1 MSTLHVKP
9 PEMLVCSDVPDSN
22 ALQAED
28 RNRISKNA
36 TGERSVMCEFAQNAE
51 RPENQLL
58 RSRKKRSPELP
69 CIRDRDADGDEKK
82 AKSFGSWADKR
93 MITSPEA
100 RRRYGNHREPNR
112 GII

>member
-36 TGERSVMCEFAQNAE
+36 NGERSVICEFAQNAE
-51 RPENQLL
+51 RPENPISEN
-58 RSRKKRSPELP
+58 RSLEPP
-69 CIRDRDADGDEKK
+69 CLRDRV
-82 AKSFGSWADKR
+82 
-93 MITSPEA
+93 
-100 RRRYGNHREPNR
+100 
-112 GII
+112 